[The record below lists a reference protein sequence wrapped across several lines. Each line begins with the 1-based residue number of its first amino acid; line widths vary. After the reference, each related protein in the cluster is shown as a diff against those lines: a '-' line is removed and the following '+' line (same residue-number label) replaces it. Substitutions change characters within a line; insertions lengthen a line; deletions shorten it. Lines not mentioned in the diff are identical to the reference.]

1 MQWLLLECNKYFNG
15 GYFMYLI
22 NIMFG
27 SAKMVKRFRFAP
39 IAEQGDE
46 EFDKAVKAI
55 NEIYKTSGRYKTEK
69 EVLEHFR
76 SYGFVRTAI

>member
-1 MQWLLLECNKYFNG
+1 
-15 GYFMYLI
+15 MYLI

-27 SAKMVKRFRFAP
+27 PNKMVKRFRFTP

-69 EVLEHFR
+69 EVLEHFK
-76 SYGFVRTAI
+76 SYGFTRAAV